1 MNPPAR
7 RTLSSEIFAIQFA
20 PTDDDDDDAIEE
32 CDDVRYDHD
41 KAPKGTTSMRR
52 PLELLHEPC
61 RVRSMIVYMV
71 NYAR

>member
-1 MNPPAR
+1 MLDLVS
-7 RTLSSEIFAIQFA
+7 TLEGGWRLLSES
-20 PTDDDDDDAIEE
+20 TDDDDDDAIEE

-41 KAPKGTTSMRR
+41 KAPKGTTLMRR